1 MVLVYI
7 IISLCAL
14 TLILFGVW
22 LFCLFPSRR
31 KFDFFEKHK
40 YFAHRGLHDN
50 AETPENSLPAFA
62 LAAEKGYGIE
72 LDVHLTSD
80 GKLIVFHD
88 DDTTRMCGVSALPEK
103 LTFGE
108 LRELKL
114 LNTEE
119 KIPLFEEVLSLV
131 GGRVPLIVELKGVT
145 FDPAVCIATAEALD
159 KYKGEYCVESFNPF
173 FVRWW
178 KKNRPSVIRG
188 QLACRMPKQKS
199 FIKKIE
205 YTALGN
211 MAFNA
216 FSRPDFVAYDLHG
229 RRRVAFRLARALGAI
244 PVAWTVKNAKEL
256 ETARKGFVGYIF
268 ENEEDTLGK

>member
-1 MVLVYI
+1 MVYI
-7 IISLCAL
+7 IISVCAL
-14 TLILFGVW
+14 FVIFCGIY

-31 KFDFFEKHK
+31 RFDFFEKHK

-50 AETPENSLPAFA
+50 AVIPENSLPAFA
-62 LAAEKGYGIE
+62 RAAEKGYGIE

-88 DDTTRMCGVSALPEK
+88 DDTSRMCGEKLIPEK
-103 LTFGE
+103 ETFAGMKE
-108 LRELKL
+108 LSLGG
-114 LNTEE
+114 TEE
-119 KIPLFEEVLSLV
+119 KIPSFEEVLSLV
-131 GGRVPLIVELKGVT
+131 NGRVPLIVELKGVT
-145 FDPAVCIATAEALD
+145 FDPAVCVAAAETLD

-188 QLACRMPKQKS
+188 QLACRMSKQRS

-244 PVAWTVKNAKEL
+244 PVAWTVRNAKEL
-256 ETARKGFVGYIF
+256 EIARKGFVSFIF